1 MSVPN
6 KSSATTLMVMAL
18 FVGIQCSESQLHS
31 HVRKVTVNPTY
42 REYSVLSVYMCACVR
57 FIIFSADRI
66 GYVDDLAKET
76 LRRCKEQV
84 IETLN
89 SQQHPWTS
97 KQPV

>member
-31 HVRKVTVNPTY
+31 HVRKVTVNPTH
-42 REYSVLSVYMCACVR
+42 REYSVLSVYICVHVCACVC

-76 LRRCKEQV
+76 FRRSKE
-84 IETLN
+84 
-89 SQQHPWTS
+89 
-97 KQPV
+97 

>member
-42 REYSVLSVYMCACVR
+42 REYSVLSVYV

-76 LRRCKEQV
+76 LRRCKERV